1 MDQGNPTIGF
11 IGIGLMGM
19 PMSLR
24 LLDKGYALRVRD
36 TAPARIE
43 PVRAKGAIVDPT
55 PAEVARASDIVMICL
70 LGTGLVEDVVFGA
83 GGIVEGDGSGK
94 VVVDFS
100 TTDAEATRRM
110 AARLRDETGMGWVDA
125 PVSGGP
131 PAAEAGTLTVMA
143 GGDEADVAAVTPV
156 VADLSGRFTHM
167 GGVGA
172 GQVAKMINQILVLTN
187 FCILAEALKLAE
199 NAGIDAAKIPD
210 CLAGGYADSAMLKH
224 HYPRMLGRRF
234 EPPMGRVRQIV
245 KDLGMVEDLARATST
260 STPMSSLALSL
271 YRTLA
276 ERGDQDLD
284 AVAIVKL
291 YEDGI

>member
-70 LGTGLVEDVVFGA
+70 LGTGLVEDVVFGP

>member
-70 LGTGLVEDVVFGA
+70 LGTGLVEDVVFGP

-100 TTDAEATRRM
+100 TTDTEATRRM